1 MPADRRGKGRR
12 THQTPRQ
19 ACRGPARPAYGK
31 PPRGRPSRCAA
42 AGRAARAGGRN
53 ASAGANSAAAARQA
67 RFSLNRRD
75 RPHCGNG
82 AFAGARIGGSLM
94 RMRGVRPLKAGAPP
108 FLPARGA
115 AAQTGGFCFAGIFV
129 CAKHTTAP
137 PHTAGGRRPTRG
149 GRPTAARRGGRRSF
163 PRFSSARFPFLFRP
177 FPRFSSARSA
187 AARFP
192 FLKNPA
198 RSIPAESADA
208 FFGAFFYFSVD
219 ISAQTCYAKQQKRL

>member
-1 MPADRRGKGRR
+1 MPQIGAERAVGRIKR
-12 THQTPRQ
+12 TDKLAEALPD
-19 ACRGPARPAYGK
+19 GK
-31 PPRGRPSRCAA
+31 PPRSRPSRCAA

-53 ASAGANSAAAARQA
+53 AAAGAHSAAAARQA

-94 RMRGVRPLKAGAPP
+94 RMHGVRPSKAGTPP

-149 GRPTAARRGGRRSF
+149 GLRRPDAAAAARFLVSHPLVFPFLSHSF
-163 PRFSSARFPFLFRP
+163 PRFSST
-177 FPRFSSARSA
+177 RSA

-219 ISAQTCYAKQQKRL
+219 ISARTCYAKQQKRL

>member
-19 ACRGPARPAYGK
+19 ACRAPDRPAYGK

-42 AGRAARAGGRN
+42 AGRAACAGGRN
-53 ASAGANSAAAARQA
+53 ASADANSAAAARQA
-67 RFSLNRRD
+67 RFSLNRKD

-82 AFAGARIGGSLM
+82 AFAGA
-94 RMRGVRPLKAGAPP
+94 PP
-108 FLPARGA
+108 FLPVRGA
-115 AAQTGGFCFAGIFV
+115 AAQTGGFCFVGLFV

-137 PHTAGGRRPTRG
+137 PHTAGERRPTRG
-149 GRPTAARRGGRRSF
+149 GLRRLDAAAAARFLVSH
-163 PRFSSARFPFLFRP
+163 PPVFPFLFHS
-177 FPRFSSARSA
+177 FSRFSSARSA

-198 RSIPAESADA
+198 RFIPAESADA

-219 ISAQTCYAKQQKRL
+219 ISARTCYAKQQKRS

>member
-115 AAQTGGFCFAGIFV
+115 AAQTGGFCFVGLFV

-137 PHTAGGRRPTRG
+137 PHTAGS
-149 GRPTAARRGGRRSF
+149 A
-163 PRFSSARFPFLFRP
+163 RFSSSRFPFLFRP

-192 FLKNPA
+192 SLKNPA
-198 RSIPAESADA
+198 RFIPAESADA

-219 ISAQTCYAKQQKRL
+219 ISARTCYAKQQKRL